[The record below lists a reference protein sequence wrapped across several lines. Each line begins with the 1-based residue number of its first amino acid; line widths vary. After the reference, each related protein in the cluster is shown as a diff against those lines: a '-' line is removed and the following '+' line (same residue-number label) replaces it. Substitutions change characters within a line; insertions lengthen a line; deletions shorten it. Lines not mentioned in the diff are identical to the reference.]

1 MFNACKII
9 HPGALIEWQ
18 KRLSFDIR
26 GRALLIESM
35 QVSGLSPTQIRRHA
49 MGLPPIWDVVETYGL
64 TMEQCLVGTGVTRA
78 QALGDEEGFTLEHEF
93 ALYRNILHLSG
104 DPLVGL
110 SLGAVYRPETFGI
123 LGYAQLSAKNLLELT
138 ELNCEFAELSYS
150 HFGFRIIDNMRHF
163 GVELEVVSPIPEDL
177 LQIYC
182 DRDIQSVFTVL
193 QSVGIPPTAPSE
205 VHLMHSDDANRARYE
220 QHFGGSVQFGQM
232 KNAVCMDPSLK
243 NFKLPWSNQ
252 EASAHIRASCLEILE
267 DLHTHRSLKSEIMGL
282 MLASPGS
289 FPSMEEIAKQLGSSA
304 RNLRRRLKEED
315 SSYQEILK
323 EVRLQ
328 MAKQYLKSGL
338 SVERIA
344 ELLDYSEISTFSRA
358 FKSWT
363 GQAPQKYRAR

>member
-1 MFNACKII
+1 
-9 HPGALIEWQ
+9 
-18 KRLSFDIR
+18 
-26 GRALLIESM
+26 M
-35 QVSGLSPTQIRRHA
+35 QVSRLNPAQIRRHA
-49 MGLPPIWDVVETYGL
+49 KGLPPIWNVVESYGV

-93 ALYRNILHLSG
+93 AIYRNILRLSG

-150 HFGFRIIDNMRHF
+150 HFGFRIIDSQRHF
-163 GVELEVVSPIPEDL
+163 GVEIEIVNPLPDDL

-193 QSVGIPPTAPSE
+193 QSVGVPPSTPSE
-205 VHLMHSDDANRARYE
+205 VHLMHSDEAYRAEYE
-220 QHFGGSVQFGQM
+220 QNFGGSVKFGQI
-232 KNAVCMDPSLK
+232 KNAIFMDPSLK
-243 NFKLPWSNQ
+243 SFELPWSNQ
-252 EASAHIRASCLEILE
+252 EASAHIRAACLEILE
-267 DLHTHRSLKSEIMGL
+267 DIHAHSSLKSEITGL
-282 MLASPGS
+282 MLASPGT
-289 FPSMEEIAKQLGSSA
+289 FPPLEEIAKRLGSSA
-304 RNLRRRLKEED
+304 RNLRRKLKEEG

-328 MAKQYLKSGL
+328 LAKQYLKSGL
-338 SVERIA
+338 TVERIA

-358 FKSWT
+358 FKNWT
-363 GQAPQKYRAR
+363 GQSPQQYRAR